1 MKFKLGVTLILV
13 GCLMLAAAAGLF
25 FFNEQEQ
32 ETAAS
37 ASQEAIVKVVD
48 VIREQRMETAT
59 APTAAP
65 LPDSE
70 RTLTVREIDGYGY
83 IGFLTFPTLN
93 LELPVMADW
102 SDPQLKI
109 APCRYTGSV
118 FTDDLVIMAH
128 NYKKHFGRIK
138 RLNPDDPV
146 IFTDMDG
153 NSVEYRVVAQEIL
166 TSGAI
171 EEMTSGEFDL
181 TLFTCTYG
189 GVNRITIR
197 CDRAE
202 M

>member
-1 MKFKLGVTLILV
+1 MKHKIGVTLIVL
-13 GCLMLAAAAGLF
+13 GCMLLAGAFGLF
-25 FFNEQEQ
+25 FFNQREQ

-48 VIREQRMETAT
+48 VIREQRSETAT
-59 APTAAP
+59 VPTTVP
-65 LPDSE
+65 LPESE
-70 RTLTVREIDGYGY
+70 RTMTVEDIDGHGY
-83 IGFLTFPTLN
+83 IGFLTFPSLD

>member
-1 MKFKLGVTLILV
+1 MKFKLGVTLILA

-128 NYKKHFGRIK
+128 NYKKHFGPIK
-138 RLNPDDPV
+138 RLNPEDPV

-153 NSVEYRVVAQEIL
+153 NSVEYRVVAQEVL
-166 TSGAI
+166 ASGAI